1 MLHIVIESLRSSRKN
16 ADLRA
21 DENHLP
27 DLYLLETI
35 GGVSMPKQS
44 KAQPNRAADGA
55 KNTFEFYE
63 HAELGLNAESVP
75 DSLAGYW
82 TRVLARVKER
92 SEALRAKET
101 PEE

>member
-1 MLHIVIESLRSSRKN
+1 MLQLVIESLRSGRKN
-16 ADLRA
+16 ADLRPMRTMCQA
-21 DENHLP
+21 SICSK
-27 DLYLLETI
+27 TI

-63 HAELGLNAESVP
+63 HAELGLNAESLP
-75 DSLAGYW
+75 DALAGYW
-82 TRVLARVKER
+82 TRVLTRVKER
-92 SEALRAKET
+92 SGTVRAKET

>member
-1 MLHIVIESLRSSRKN
+1 MQSLRSGRKN
-16 ADLRA
+16 ADLGPMRTMCQA
-21 DENHLP
+21 SICSKP
-27 DLYLLETI
+27 I

-44 KAQPNRAADGA
+44 KPQPNRAADGA

-63 HAELGLNAESVP
+63 HAELGLNAVSVP
-75 DSLAGYW
+75 DALAGYW

-92 SEALRAKET
+92 SEAIRAKET

>member
-1 MLHIVIESLRSSRKN
+1 MQSLRSGRKN
-16 ADLRA
+16 ADLGPMRTMCQA
-21 DENHLP
+21 SICSKP
-27 DLYLLETI
+27 I

-44 KAQPNRAADGA
+44 NPQPNRADGA

-75 DSLAGYW
+75 DALAGYW

-92 SEALRAKET
+92 SEAIRAKET
-101 PEE
+101 SEE